1 MTLKLRQPG
10 GRGGI
15 HMDVTV
21 ILHLAEVDLGFHS
34 HKEALELAAELMT
47 AAEELVRFGTEGT
60 T

>member
-47 AAEELVRFGTEGT
+47 AAEGT